1 MWGEGAGGRGLKMLN
16 AKFQKEIF
24 YAKLLQISG
33 AFQVLYSKKQ
43 IVFPW
48 RLESERASER
58 AAYCSS
64 SFSWPEPSERSP
76 SSRSK
81 GAREENKQTNSS
93 YSDAGS

>member
-1 MWGEGAGGRGLKMLN
+1 MLN

-48 RLESERASER
+48 RASERASGLLLILVFLAGTFR
-58 AAYCSS
+58 AIAL
-64 SFSWPEPSERSP
+64 
-76 SSRSK
+76 
-81 GAREENKQTNSS
+81 
-93 YSDAGS
+93 